1 MTRRAILTL
10 NSQEVRNRALDW
22 INRSPAG
29 TRVTFQAPKRSLDQN
44 ALLWTYLGDV
54 ASQVVHNGRK
64 YPSEAWKHL
73 FLAAIGREVQFI
85 EGLDGQPVQWGR
97 SSSDLSKAEMS
108 ELLDFIGAYGA
119 EHGVVFKDT
128 PEAR

>member
-1 MTRRAILTL
+1 MTRYVIQIRTDEDRLKAAHI
-10 NSQEVRNRALDW
+10 A
-22 INRSPAG
+22 RSAPAG
-29 TRVTFQAPKRSLDQN
+29 TRCEFKASKRTLSQN
-44 ALLWTYLGDV
+44 DLLWDRLTAV
-54 ASQVVHNGRK
+54 ALQKEHNGRK
-64 YPSEAWKHL
+64 YTPDQWKLL

-119 EHGVVFKDT
+119 EHGIVFRDT
-128 PEAR
+128 PVPR